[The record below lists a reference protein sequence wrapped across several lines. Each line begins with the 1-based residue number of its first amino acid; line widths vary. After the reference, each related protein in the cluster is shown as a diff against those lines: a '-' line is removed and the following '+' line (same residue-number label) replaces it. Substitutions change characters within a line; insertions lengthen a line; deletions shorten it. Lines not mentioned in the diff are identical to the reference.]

1 VRGMKV
7 QYNLP
12 SAKEVDEG
20 VGETNLYIS
29 KVKGSHLARRN
40 LLRL

>member
-1 VRGMKV
+1 MRSTKV

-12 SAKEVDEG
+12 SAREVDEG

-29 KVKGSHLARRN
+29 KTKGSRLARHN

>member
-1 VRGMKV
+1 VRGTKL

-12 SAKEVDEG
+12 SAREVDEG
-20 VGETNLYIS
+20 VGDTNLYIS